1 MKKSLIGAIV
11 GGIIIFIWQ
20 FLSWTLI
27 NLHQPA
33 QQYTE
38 KQEAVMAVL
47 NSNLEEGGYYMPAI
61 PENSSLADHEKAMTE
76 SMGKPWATI
85 QYHKALEDNMT
96 MNMVRGLLVNIIIV
110 WLACWIFLRLHKP
123 TFGTIL
129 TASLFI
135 GLIVFLNSA
144 YTMHI
149 WYQTFDLWAHFV
161 DSILSWSV
169 CGLWLAWW
177 LRRNK
182 MNNEYSNRSLSN
194 VENLNV

>member
-123 TFGTIL
+123 TFSTIL

-161 DSILSWSV
+161 DSILSWGV
-169 CGLWLAWW
+169 CGFWLAWW

>member
-20 FLSWTLI
+20 FLSWMLI

-38 KQEAVMAVL
+38 KQDAIMAVL
-47 NSNLEEGGYYMPAI
+47 NSNLEEGGYFMPTI
-61 PENSSLADHEKAMTE
+61 PESSSWEEHEKAMTE

-96 MNMVRGLLVNIIIV
+96 MNMVRGLLTNIIIV
-110 WLACWIFLRLHKP
+110 WLACWIFLRIYKP

-144 YTMHI
+144 YTTHI
-149 WYQTFDLWAHFV
+149 WFQTFDLMANFV
-161 DSILSWSV
+161 DSLASWGI

-177 LRRNK
+177 LPRNK
-182 MNNEYSNRSLSN
+182 KNNEFSNRSLSN
-194 VENLNV
+194 VENLNA